1 MAGLYV
7 HIPFCRSKCAY
18 CDFYSTPRMERMEE
32 YVDALIAEYA
42 LRRDEV
48 GESFTTL
55 YIGGGTP
62 SALPSPLLGRLLDAL
77 IRPGMEEITIE
88 ANPDDMT
95 RTYARDIS
103 SMGVNRVSMGFQSMI
118 DAELQSVGRRHTSRQ
133 SIEAVAALRDCG
145 IGNISGDLI
154 YGLPTQT
161 PESWR
166 QSVEAVMSMELPHLS
181 AYSLS
186 YEPGT
191 RLSAMLTAG
200 KIQELDDETCGEMY
214 GILCKAAKSHGYE
227 HYEIS
232 NLSRPGYRSRHN
244 SSYWDYTP
252 YLGLGCAAH
261 SFDGSVRRYNP
272 SNLKAYLDS
281 ITKRKSCYISEQETD
296 TDRYNDYIITALRTS
311 DGIDLGKMSRWFD
324 PAQLMAAAKPF
335 LERGTLRRED
345 DRIYFPEEAW
355 LISDGVLRE
364 LII

>member
-32 YVDALIAEYA
+32 YVDAIASEYA
-42 LRRDEV
+42 LRRDEIAE
-48 GESFTTL
+48 GFTTL

-62 SALPSPLLGRLLDAL
+62 SALPVPLLRRLLDAL
-77 IRPGMEEITIE
+77 IRPEMEEITIE

-95 RTYARDIS
+95 PAYARDIA

-118 DAELQSVGRRHTSRQ
+118 DAELRAVGRRHDARQ
-133 SIEAVAALRDCG
+133 SIKAVAALRDYD

-154 YGLPTQT
+154 YGLPSQT

-166 QSVEAVMSMELPHLS
+166 QSVETVMSMELPHLS

-191 RLSAMLTAG
+191 RLSAMLAAG
-200 KIQELDDETCGEMY
+200 KIQELDDETCGQMY
-214 GILCKAAKSHGYE
+214 SFLCQAARAHGYE

-232 NLSRPGYRSRHN
+232 NFGRPGYRSRHN

-261 SFDGSVRRYNP
+261 SFDGNIRRYNP
-272 SNLKAYLDS
+272 SNLKAYIDS
-281 ITKRKSCYISEQETD
+281 ITNGENCYIVESETD
-296 TDRYNDYIITALRTS
+296 TDRYNDYLITALRTS
-311 DGIDLGKMSRWFD
+311 DGIDLGKMSSRFD
-324 PAQLMAAAKPF
+324 PAQLIAAAKPF
-335 LERGTLRRED
+335 LDKGTLRRD
-345 DRIYFPEEAW
+345 GDRIYFPEEAW

>member
-48 GESFTTL
+48 GGSFNTL

-77 IRPGMEEITIE
+77 VRPGMEEITIE

-95 RTYARDIS
+95 PAYARDIA

-118 DAELQSVGRRHTSRQ
+118 DMELQSVGRRHTSRQ

-154 YGLPTQT
+154 YGLPSQT

-166 QSVEAVMSMELPHLS
+166 QSVETVMSMELPHLS

-191 RLSAMLTAG
+191 RLSAMLAAG

-214 GILCKAAKSHGYE
+214 AILCKVAKRHGYE

-232 NLSRPGYRSRHN
+232 NFSRPGYRSRHN

-261 SFDGSVRRYNP
+261 SFDGSVRRNNP

-281 ITKRKSCYISEQETD
+281 ITNGTVCYVTESETD
-296 TDRYNDYIITALRTS
+296 TDRYNDYLITALRTS
-311 DGIDLGKMSRWFD
+311 EGIDLGRMARWFD
-324 PAQLMAAAKPF
+324 PSQLMAAAKPF
-335 LERGTLRRED
+335 LDRGTLWREG